1 MELLKKAF
9 FENVDTVVATK
20 FEVAYL
26 KESVLVFNSGKKI
39 AAPPKPYITVEAGDN
54 NRVYVKSNSNLFRLT
69 GDGFESVCDENSE
82 FF

>member
-20 FEVAYL
+20 SEVAYL

-39 AAPPKPYITVEAGDN
+39 AAPPKPYTN
-54 NRVYVKSNSNLFRLT
+54 
-69 GDGFESVCDENSE
+69 ESPHNYEQKQ
-82 FF
+82 